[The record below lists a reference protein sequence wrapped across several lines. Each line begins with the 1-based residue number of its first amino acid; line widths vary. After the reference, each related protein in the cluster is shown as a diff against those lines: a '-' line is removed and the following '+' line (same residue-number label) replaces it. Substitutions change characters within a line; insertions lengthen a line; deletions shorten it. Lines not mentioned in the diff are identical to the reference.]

1 MIFDGMARFREAS
14 LGAKITEQLDFA
26 RMWFRNGFFAH
37 GKNGLMVVD
46 DFNVLC
52 MTVDEAEADTILLID
67 ADGVL
72 AFAVAG

>member
-1 MIFDGMARFREAS
+1 
-14 LGAKITEQLDFA
+14 
-26 RMWFRNGFFAH
+26 MWFRNGFFAH